1 MTAAEVEEM
10 VSWFR
15 GRLDEDERNWAPVL
29 RGAKKNGKTF
39 AARML
44 REVDACRRILDE
56 VVPDIL
62 ADEAQIDM
70 EFGVSGDPPQASN
83 AVRLVKLLVWS
94 RADRPGYKREWG
106 PELTRE

>member
-1 MTAAEVEEM
+1 MKLSAAHLGALYYWSLPPAERCRGELDGGSSRTWEV
-10 VSWFR
+10 
-15 GRLDEDERNWAPVL
+15 
-29 RGAKKNGKTF
+29 
-39 AARML
+39 
-44 REVDACRRILDE
+44 RILDE